1 MGKGAAIKDMK
12 DPYDHFNL
20 TSELFFK
27 RKYLKL
33 KITNFKTTKIRN
45 PSVLCIISPWRNIWY
60 VEIDNDL

>member
-12 DPYDHFNL
+12 DPYGHFNL

-33 KITNFKTTKIRN
+33 KITNFKQQKFEIF
-45 PSVLCIISPWRNIWY
+45 PFCVLSPPG
-60 VEIDNDL
+60 EIYDT

>member
-33 KITNFKTTKIRN
+33 KITNFKQQKFEIF
-45 PSVLCIISPWRNIWY
+45 PFCVLSPPG
-60 VEIDNDL
+60 EIYDT